1 MKRVLLMDHAVS
13 KRDDRASSYLQAQGH
28 AIAWCSPGQGDALP
42 ATTDYDAMILY
53 GGAEMLS
60 IDIDRPETAYLRRE
74 TDFAERWLATGKP
87 FLGICLGA
95 QIMAKA
101 LGGEVRP
108 REDRLYEL
116 GFVRIEA
123 TERGGGFLPEPM
135 HVYHWHQEGFSLP
148 DEAEHLATGPVFP
161 HQAIRHGRRA
171 YGIQFHPEVWPQTF
185 QRWLDEVPDALGRP
199 GAQPREKQVADAAR
213 YDAAMHAWFRD
224 FLDRWIA
231 D

>member
-13 KRDDRASSYLQAQGH
+13 KRDDRASSYLAESGH
-28 AIAWCSPGQGDALP
+28 AIAWCSPGQGDPLP
-42 ATTDYDAMILY
+42 ATADYDAMILY

-60 IDIDRPETAYLRRE
+60 TDIDKPETSYLRRE
-74 TDFAERWLATGKP
+74 TDFVERWLATGKP

-116 GFVRIEA
+116 GFVCIEPTGQGA
-123 TERGGGFLPEPM
+123 GFLPQPM
-135 HVYHWHQEGFSLP
+135 HVYHWHQEGFTLP
-148 DEAEHLATGPVFP
+148 HEVEHLATGPVFP
-161 HQAIRHGRRA
+161 HQAIRHGQRA
-171 YGIQFHPEVWPQTF
+171 YGIQFHPEVWPRTF
-185 QRWLDEVPDALGRP
+185 QRWLDEVPDATTRP
-199 GAQPREKQVADAAR
+199 GAQPREKQLADAAR
-213 YDAAMHAWFRD
+213 YDEAMYAWFRG
-224 FLDRWIA
+224 FLDGWIA